1 MLILLQQL
9 HVQVE
14 LVKSI
19 SSIPSPCIKVCQI
32 EDDHCEGCGRS
43 SNEIR
48 EWFYCDDQRKLEI
61 LEQSGKRIPDRMRG
75 VRIDNDCTS

>member
-1 MLILLQQL
+1 M
-9 HVQVE
+9 
-14 LVKSI
+14 
-19 SSIPSPCIKVCQI
+19 CQI

-75 VRIDNDCTS
+75 VRIDNDCTG

>member
-1 MLILLQQL
+1 MLIHLRPQL
-9 HVQVE
+9 VQVGR
-14 LVKSI
+14 VKSI
-19 SSIPSPCIKVCQI
+19 SKIPSPCVKVCQI

-48 EWFYCDDQRKLEI
+48 EWFYCDDQRKQEI

-75 VRIDNDCTS
+75 VRIDNDCTG